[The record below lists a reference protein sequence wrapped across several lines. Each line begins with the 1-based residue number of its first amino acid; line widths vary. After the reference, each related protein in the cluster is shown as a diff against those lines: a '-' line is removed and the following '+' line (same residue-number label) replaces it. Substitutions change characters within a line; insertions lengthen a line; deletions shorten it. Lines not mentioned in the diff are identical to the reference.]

1 MLKQDNTP
9 TRLRTILEEAYKNA
23 GQEGFQFAIPQPFT
37 ADHVAQVTEVG
48 ASPTGVANQ
57 LNQVLAEN
65 LSNNMSAR
73 IRAAVKANAT
83 LPSQQ
88 DMDELYTAYDFSGT
102 RVSRGG
108 VSGTLFDRIFARLAG
123 QFIKKLLKKKGYQN
137 MPAPVSIAKRD
148 EEPTQGQ
155 ISFEVF
161 ETEVARLVDGEGPWS
176 EVSAFIEVRD
186 SIIEDAVTE
195 EADIRK
201 REVSAE
207 NKLASLGL

>member
-9 TRLRTILEEAYKNA
+9 TRFRTILEEVYKNA
-23 GQEGFQFAIPQPFT
+23 GQDGFQFVIPQPFT
-37 ADHVAQVTEVG
+37 AEHVEGVTAVG

-65 LSNNMSAR
+65 LANNMSAR

-83 LPSQQ
+83 LPDQSS
-88 DMDELYTAYDFSGT
+88 MDELYASYDFSGT

-123 QFIKKLLKKKGYQN
+123 QFIKKLLRKKGYQN
-137 MPAPVSIAKRD
+137 MPAPVTIAKRD

-155 ISFEVF
+155 ISFDTFESEVS
-161 ETEVARLVDGEGPWS
+161 RLVDGEGPWS
-176 EVSAFIEVRD
+176 EVAAFIEVRD

-201 REVSAE
+201 REVAAE